1 MDDAHFD
8 ALNIRLTFHVG
19 DAMVTLADLRKM
31 GPGTLVT
38 LDRPKATTVDILV
51 NDRRIGTGEV
61 VTVDGKTGIEI
72 RTLFQ
77 NG

>member
-31 GPGTLVT
+31 GPGMVVP
-38 LDRPKATTVDILV
+38 LDRPTPTTVDILV
-51 NDRRIGTGEV
+51 NDRRIGTGNIV
-61 VTVDGKTGIEI
+61 CLDGKTGIEI